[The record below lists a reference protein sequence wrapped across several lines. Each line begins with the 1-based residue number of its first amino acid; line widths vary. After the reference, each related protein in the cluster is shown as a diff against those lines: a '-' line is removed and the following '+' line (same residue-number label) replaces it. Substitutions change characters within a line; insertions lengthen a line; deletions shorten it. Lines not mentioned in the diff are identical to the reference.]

1 MSVINLLGNDVW
13 SEADIVNHGR
23 EVINSVVSVP
33 RQDELRTIMLGHIA
47 QMRTA
52 AADELAEIALVQQIT
67 EQQVVDNVQASAD
80 NALLISVLAHEQSL
94 QRLTKQTVA
103 DKVQAA
109 LDRLAQPPVDPIVE
123 LRPSIDEETG
133 DETTVEF
140 VVNGD
145 EVAADLSERSA
156 SQSYLDSFNV
166 TDEEGSVSSN
176 VESAIAADNAERGAA
191 QDAANNAAQVVLDLY
206 ALRNPPPPPP
216 EVVDDGL
223 LS

>member
-23 EVINSVVSVP
+23 AVIDSKVSGP
-33 RQDELRTIMLGHIA
+33 RQSELRTIMLGHVSN
-47 QMRTA
+47 MRKA
-52 AADELAEIALVQQIT
+52 ATEEMGEIGFVQSVT
-67 EQQVVDNVQASAD
+67 EQQVIDNEAMRAD

-109 LDRLAQPPVDPIVE
+109 LDRLAQPPVEPIVE

-145 EVAADLSERSA
+145 EIAADLHECSA
-156 SQSYLDSFNV
+156 LQSYLDSFNV
-166 TDEEGSVSSN
+166 TNEEGNVSSN

-191 QDAANNAAQVVLDLY
+191 QDAANNAAQAVLDLY